1 MASQSPSPPPHHHPH
16 HLSSLIV
23 RPSDSGGGGAGGG
36 GSDYE
41 PGEVRPEPPPPPPP
55 PYSRSERFHDNSG
68 HRSDRFNDNSV
79 NQAQLKCKPFAKV
92 EVDRLNMWYGFKNRV
107 ALKGVP
113 NTYAYRGSPSLD
125 SQFLGCAIKL
135 FDTRCRDRTGVGRGM
150 RARSGSPSYHR
161 KVENFYRSDF
171 DFDNSGGSYDARGT
185 RGGRGPGRFRDSSPP
200 FDQGT
205 RGGRVPGSFR
215 DSSPPYSQGRGG
227 GSRSFARGT
236 DRFGFDPEPLRSEGM
251 IRNNPNVPRRE
262 GDWICPDSLCANLN
276 FARRDYCNKCHR
288 PRPGFD
294 SIGRRDYPGPPR
306 FSGPPIDRSPVR
318 GLNGYRSPP
327 PRSWGRGGP
336 REFDAGPPEPR
347 HGGRFVDHHMP
358 RERLHNREE
367 EYRGRGKVDRERDF
381 SQSEWEPRGR
391 GRGNFLNDRRF
402 DARSERR
409 PISPSPPPPPPV
421 PPRDRWA
428 RDIRQRSRSPVRG
441 GPPLKDY
448 RRDSYLDRGREGRFN
463 MARGQGR
470 GRMDNHRP
478 Y

>member
-1 MASQSPSPPPHHHPH
+1 MWFMERE
-16 HLSSLIV
+16 LSI
-23 RPSDSGGGGAGGG
+23 
-36 GSDYE
+36 
-41 PGEVRPEPPPPPPP
+41 
-55 PYSRSERFHDNSG
+55 
-68 HRSDRFNDNSV
+68 
-79 NQAQLKCKPFAKV
+79 Q
-92 EVDRLNMWYGFKNRV
+92 
-107 ALKGVP
+107 
-113 NTYAYRGSPSLD
+113 
-125 SQFLGCAIKL
+125 
-135 FDTRCRDRTGVGRGM
+135 
-150 RARSGSPSYHR
+150 

-185 RGGRGPGRFRDSSPP
+185 RGRGPGRFRDSSPP

-205 RGGRVPGSFR
+205 RVGEFLGVFEILHHLIVKEEVVVVV
-215 DSSPPYSQGRGG
+215 
-227 GSRSFARGT
+227 FARGT

-251 IRNNPNVPRRE
+251 IRNNQMCRRKE
-262 GDWICPDSLCANLN
+262 IG
-276 FARRDYCNKCHR
+276 FAQ
-288 PRPGFD
+288 
-294 SIGRRDYPGPPR
+294 IL
-306 FSGPPIDRSPVR
+306 SGITATNATDLVLDLTALVV
-318 GLNGYRSPP
+318 GTILL
-327 PRSWGRGGP
+327 GRGGP

-347 HGGRFVDHHMP
+347 HGGSLLITICQGKDSITAKR
-358 RERLHNREE
+358 NTEE
-367 EYRGRGKVDRERDF
+367 GKVDRERDF

-470 GRMDNHRP
+470 GRMETTVH
-478 Y
+478 